1 MKYLLLTLFFSVSI
15 FAQDKAQR
23 DALVGALFEAPDA
36 ASFEKAFAAA
46 KAGRIPD
53 QILVEARFL
62 YLVDYA
68 DRAALAAFAP
78 TLKEQLKKDQ
88 MSDSVIFA
96 VKEDFLAVHEYTLA
110 LGALEKNNS
119 AAFKKHITEAFWLS
133 PSQAGVFGPHI
144 NEHRLAKKMDT
155 LKLDLA
161 QELEVQSKES
171 KKTSLKKLL
180 GDSPAI
186 ALHFWTPW
194 SQESVN
200 SFPDFLAT
208 SEVLHKNNLP
218 SASILITG
226 NAESRNDA
234 DSFLAEYKSPLPG
247 FWLIDAKENRLS
259 TTLRI
264 ANFPTIVL
272 IAKDGTVLFHGDPGA
287 NKFWTQLK
295 KLSPNI
301 TRPHSPIVNS
311 PLPEERKTSGNKEEQ

>member
-1 MKYLLLTLFFSVSI
+1 MKYPLLILFFSVSI

-36 ASFEKAFAAA
+36 AAFEKAFAAA
-46 KAGRIPD
+46 KAGKIPN

-62 YLVDYA
+62 YLVDHA
-68 DRAALAAFAP
+68 DRATLAAFAP
-78 TLKEQLKKDQ
+78 TLREQLKKDQ
-88 MSDSVIFA
+88 MNDSVIFA
-96 VKEDFLAVHEYTLA
+96 VKEDFMAVYEYTLA

-119 AAFKKHITEAFWLS
+119 TAFKKHITEAFWLS

-144 NEHRLAKKMDT
+144 NEHRLAKTMGN
-155 LKLDLA
+155 LKLDLK
-161 QELEVQSKES
+161 QELEFQSKES
-171 KKTSLKKLL
+171 KKTSFKKLL

-208 SEVLHKNNLP
+208 SEVLQKNNLP

-234 DSFLAEYKSPLPG
+234 DLFLADYKSPLPG
-247 FWLIDAKENRLS
+247 SWLIEAKENRLS

-295 KLSPNI
+295 KISPNI
-301 TRPHSPIVNS
+301 TRPHSPTVNS
-311 PLPEERKTSGNKEEQ
+311 PLPEERKTSGNKGEQ

>member
-1 MKYLLLTLFFSVSI
+1 MKYLLLTLLFSTSI
-15 FAQDKAQR
+15 FAQNKAQR

-36 ASFEKAFAAA
+36 AAFEKAFAAA
-46 KAGRIPD
+46 KAGKIPN

-68 DRAALAAFAP
+68 DQAALASFAP
-78 TLKEQLKKDQ
+78 TLKEQLEKDQ

-96 VKEDFLAVHEYTLA
+96 VKEDFMAVHEYTLA

-155 LKLDLA
+155 LKLDLT

-171 KKTSLKKLL
+171 KKTTFKKLL

-218 SASILITG
+218 SASILISG
-226 NAESRNDA
+226 NAESRDDA
-234 DSFLAEYKSPLPG
+234 DSFLANYKSPLPG
-247 FWLIDAKENRLS
+247 SWLIEAKENRLS
-259 TTLRI
+259 STLRI

-301 TRPHSPIVNS
+301 IRPHSPTVNL
-311 PLPEERKTSGNKEEQ
+311 PLPKERKTSGHREEK

>member
-133 PSQAGVFGPHI
+133 PRQATAFAPHI
-144 NEHRLAKKMDT
+144 DRLRRDQALAKLRIDFDRSFMRQKDGQKVA
-155 LKLDLA
+155 LQVLA
-161 QELEVQSKES
+161 RQSDH
-171 KKTSLKKLL
+171 LV
-180 GDSPAI
+180 I
-186 ALHFWTPW
+186 HFWSPW
-194 SQESVN
+194 STESEDHL
-200 SFPDFLAT
+200 PDFLAMVKEL
-208 SEVLHKNNLP
+208 SSHGIPVASVLIEPGKE
-218 SASILITG
+218 A
-226 NAESRNDA
+226 
-234 DSFLAEYKSPLPG
+234 LAE
-247 FWLIDAKENRLS
+247 AKKFRAAITAGTAEVWIVDNSRESLARK
-259 TTLRI
+259 LRVLEL
-264 ANFPTIVL
+264 PTI
-272 IAKDGTVLFHGDPGA
+272 TVLKVDGSVLFSGHPSE
-287 NKFWTQLK
+287 K
-295 KLSPNI
+295 KLWSTLQSINPELS
-301 TRPHSPIVNS
+301 RPRVKLIP
-311 PLPEERKTSGNKEEQ
+311 

>member
-1 MKYLLLTLFFSVSI
+1 MKYLLLTLLFSTSI
-15 FAQDKAQR
+15 FAQNKAQR

-36 ASFEKAFAAA
+36 AAFEKALAAA
-46 KAGRIPD
+46 KAGKIPN

-78 TLKEQLKKDQ
+78 TLKAQLEKDQ

-96 VKEDFLAVHEYTLA
+96 VKEDFMAVHEYTLA

-155 LKLDLA
+155 LKLDLT

-218 SASILITG
+218 SASILISG
-226 NAESRNDA
+226 NAESRDDA
-234 DSFLAEYKSPLPG
+234 DSFLANYKSPLSG
-247 FWLIDAKENRLS
+247 SWLIEAKENRLS
-259 TTLRI
+259 STLRI

-301 TRPHSPIVNS
+301 IRPHSPTVNL
-311 PLPEERKTSGNKEEQ
+311 PLPKERKTSGHKEEQ

>member
-1 MKYLLLTLFFSVSI
+1 
-15 FAQDKAQR
+15 
-23 DALVGALFEAPDA
+23 
-36 ASFEKAFAAA
+36 
-46 KAGRIPD
+46 
-53 QILVEARFL
+53 
-62 YLVDYA
+62 
-68 DRAALAAFAP
+68 
-78 TLKEQLKKDQ
+78 

-96 VKEDFLAVHEYTLA
+96 VKEDFMAVHEYTLA

-155 LKLDLA
+155 LKLDLT

-171 KKTSLKKLL
+171 KKTTFKKLL

-208 SEVLHKNNLP
+208 SKALHKNNLP

-226 NAESRNDA
+226 NAESRDDA
-234 DSFLAEYKSPLPG
+234 DSFLADYKSPLPG
-247 FWLIDAKENRLS
+247 FWLIDAKENQLS

-287 NKFWTQLK
+287 NKFWAQLK

-301 TRPHSPIVNS
+301 TRPHSPTINL
-311 PLPEERKTSGNKEEQ
+311 PLPKE

>member
-1 MKYLLLTLFFSVSI
+1 MKYLLLTLLFSTSI
-15 FAQDKAQR
+15 FAQNKAQR

-36 ASFEKAFAAA
+36 AAFEKAFAAA
-46 KAGRIPD
+46 KAGKIPN

-68 DRAALAAFAP
+68 DRAALASFAP
-78 TLKEQLKKDQ
+78 TLKEQLEKDQ

-96 VKEDFLAVHEYTLA
+96 VKEDFMAVHEYTLA

-155 LKLDLA
+155 LKLDLT
-161 QELEVQSKES
+161 QELEIQSKES
-171 KKTSLKKLL
+171 KKTTFKKLL

-200 SFPDFLAT
+200 SFPDFLTT

-218 SASILITG
+218 SASILISG
-226 NAESRNDA
+226 NAESRDDA
-234 DSFLAEYKSPLPG
+234 DSFLANYKSPLPG
-247 FWLIDAKENRLS
+247 SWLIEAKENRLS
-259 TTLRI
+259 STLRI

-301 TRPHSPIVNS
+301 IRPHSPTVNL
-311 PLPEERKTSGNKEEQ
+311 PLPKERKTSEHREEK